1 MGLAED
7 LAFKALGLGNEY
19 NFWCESILQPNQ
31 ILDL

>member
-7 LAFKALGLGNEY
+7 LALKALGLGNEY